1 VIEKILVFTDGAAN
15 PNPGHAGIG
24 IVIFDEEGNELCR
37 HGDYIGEHTN
47 NEAEY
52 TALIRALDL
61 APAHCTLHVV
71 CHSDSELVVRQ
82 LNHIYRVKKPSLL
95 ELHRQ
100 VRHRESTFLSV
111 EYVHVPREHPRLQ
124 IADDLSNRAIGTR
137 GRVT

>member
-1 VIEKILVFTDGAAN
+1 MIDKILIYADGAAD

-37 HGDYIGEHTN
+37 RGEYIGERTN

-52 TALIRALDL
+52 TAVVRALDL
-61 APAHCTLHVV
+61 APTHCTRHVV

-82 LNHIYRVKKPSLL
+82 LNHIWRVKKSHLL

-100 VRHRESTFLSV
+100 VRDREKTFLSV
-111 EYVHVPREHPRLQ
+111 DYVHVPRENPRLR
-124 IADDLSNRAIGTR
+124 IADDLSNRAVRTR
-137 GRVT
+137 GTVT